1 MRRHLELRTAA
12 LNLGLE
18 NSFAE
23 KRSASNGGGGGSS
36 VSGEADELRTDGLRR
51 DAALLFSVVMKAL
64 YTQLHGTTQQRG
76 GYTTSAPLCTRWLEP
91 EPLCAAPPAAA
102 AFVALA
108 RASASQS
115 KLYYMASRNG
125 AH

>member
-23 KRSASNGGGGGSS
+23 KRSASNGGGGVAAAAG

-51 DAALLFSVVMKAL
+51 DALLFSVVMKAL
-64 YTQLHGTTQQRG
+64 YN
-76 GYTTSAPLCTRWLEP
+76 SAPLHY
-91 EPLCAAPPAAA
+91 
-102 AFVALA
+102 
-108 RASASQS
+108 SA
-115 KLYYMASRNG
+115 KGRLHYVGPVVY
-125 AH
+125 